1 MLDHEQINIYDC
13 LGFES
18 DPLFSSLDNVKQGD
32 SLEVAGYVFTRN
44 NFGLYELSSD
54 NEHMVF
60 SSLNKLYEHLNL
72 LIKCSLL
79 VDG

>member
-1 MLDHEQINIYDC
+1 MLEHEQINIYDC

-18 DPLFSSLDNVKQGD
+18 DPLFNSLDSVKKGD
-32 SLEVAGYVFTRN
+32 SLEIAGYVFTRN
-44 NFGLYELSSD
+44 SFGLYELSSD

-60 SSLNKLYEHLNL
+60 SSLSNLYEHLNR

-79 VDG
+79 VGH